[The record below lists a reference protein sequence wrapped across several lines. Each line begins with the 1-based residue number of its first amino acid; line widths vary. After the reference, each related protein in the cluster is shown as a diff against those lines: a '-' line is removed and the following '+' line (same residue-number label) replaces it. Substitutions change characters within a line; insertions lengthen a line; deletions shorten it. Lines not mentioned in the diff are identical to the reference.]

1 MRSVVLGIA
10 LLVIFALVSR
20 EAQVV
25 LQISLAVAFTL
36 VLFISVLIDLGKV
49 YKPKT
54 EEEFD
59 EPLAG
64 ELAEETS
71 EPEEAEAIV
80 VEAESAPDVKKSS

>member
-1 MRSVVLGIA
+1 M
-10 LLVIFALVSR
+10 
-20 EAQVV
+20 V

-49 YKPKT
+49 YNPKAE

-59 EPLAG
+59 EPLTG
-64 ELAEETS
+64 ELAEDTS

-80 VEAESAPDVKKSS
+80 VEAESAQDVKKSS